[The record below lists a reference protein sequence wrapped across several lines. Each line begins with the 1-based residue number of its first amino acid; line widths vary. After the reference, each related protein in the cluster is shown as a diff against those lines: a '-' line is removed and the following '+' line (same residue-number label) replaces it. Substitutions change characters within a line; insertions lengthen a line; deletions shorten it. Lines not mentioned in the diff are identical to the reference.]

1 MIWASI
7 GLVVVLA
14 IIGFLIG
21 FFKRWL
27 WSLITFV
34 ISAIIVFSI
43 ILVSD
48 PIFNLVTTIEAFKKY
63 KDYAEVAKP
72 YIITIVA
79 LAVLLV
85 IWLFSLIVFAI
96 AFYFVR
102 RKRILRCYSKGCEK
116 KHIASKI
123 VGGLL
128 TMAITAPIGILGG
141 SVVALA
147 NKNYEETWWDRL
159 VIKPAIK
166 AITLGKGESISSEIP
181 VITKAIEYSTNT
193 EKREELT
200 KDLEQIANALE
211 DIKSD
216 ANSSNESGNET
227 KQTVPITPE
236 TINTV
241 RTILNSDLA
250 LPVIKTIV
258 NNPESDLGEKLE
270 KVKFDKEAVDYL
282 SNQENIEKAKKE
294 FENMSLD
301 LNLTDKEVSNLKEIV
316 RTSFVNTDYQKVL
329 ESSPLEKQRFEDVLN
344 NFANIF
350 TNKTKQQ

>member
-1 MIWASI
+1 M
-7 GLVVVLA
+7 
-14 IIGFLIG
+14 
-21 FFKRWL
+21 
-27 WSLITFV
+27 
-34 ISAIIVFSI
+34 
-43 ILVSD
+43 
-48 PIFNLVTTIEAFKKY
+48 
-63 KDYAEVAKP
+63 
-72 YIITIVA
+72 
-79 LAVLLV
+79 
-85 IWLFSLIVFAI
+85 
-96 AFYFVR
+96 
-102 RKRILRCYSKGCEK
+102 
-116 KHIASKI
+116 
-123 VGGLL
+123 
-128 TMAITAPIGILGG
+128 GG

>member
-1 MIWASI
+1 M
-7 GLVVVLA
+7 
-14 IIGFLIG
+14 
-21 FFKRWL
+21 
-27 WSLITFV
+27 
-34 ISAIIVFSI
+34 
-43 ILVSD
+43 
-48 PIFNLVTTIEAFKKY
+48 NL
-63 KDYAEVAKP
+63 
-72 YIITIVA
+72 
-79 LAVLLV
+79 
-85 IWLFSLIVFAI
+85 
-96 AFYFVR
+96 
-102 RKRILRCYSKGCEK
+102 
-116 KHIASKI
+116 
-123 VGGLL
+123 
-128 TMAITAPIGILGG
+128 
-141 SVVALA
+141 
-147 NKNYEETWWDRL
+147 
-159 VIKPAIK
+159 
-166 AITLGKGESISSEIP
+166 
-181 VITKAIEYSTNT
+181 
-193 EKREELT
+193 
-200 KDLEQIANALE
+200 
-211 DIKSD
+211 
-216 ANSSNESGNET
+216 ET